1 MTSEQINL
9 VQASFRRVLPLAETA
24 AKLFY
29 ERLFELDETLQGLF
43 TSDML
48 TQGNKL
54 MQFLGLAV
62 VSLNK
67 REQLRPALRTL
78 GARHVAYG
86 VLEQDYDTVGHALMW
101 TLERVLGDAFT
112 PEVAGAWIKI
122 YAMISGEMKAGAAT
136 KPLPP
141 LDTNATHKLNRAE
154 RQTQPLNN

>member
-9 VQASFRRVLPLAETA
+9 VQASFRQVLPLAETA
-24 AKLFY
+24 AKVFY
-29 ERLFELDETLQGLF
+29 KRLFELDESLQALF
-43 TSDML
+43 TKDML

-67 REQLRPALRTL
+67 LEQLRPALRTL

-86 VLEQDYDTVGHALMW
+86 VLEEDYDTVGRALLW
-101 TLERVLGDAFT
+101 TLERILGDTFT
-112 PEVAGAWIKI
+112 PELEEAWIKI
-122 YAMISGEMKAGAAT
+122 YAMISAEMKAGAAT

-141 LDTNATHKLNRAE
+141 LDINATHKLNRAE
-154 RQTQPLNN
+154 RQTQPLN